1 MKSSK
6 IIILL
11 CVVVT
16 LLILVI
22 FIYNNS
28 LDVGFE
34 FETVTETQENY
45 NSIQTAPVKLLTSNR
60 TSNNDDQDTNKNTSI
75 VPLEGNWCHAEK
87 ELSEENY
94 QLYKSE
100 LNNWYEVIGNSRLNE
115 NPSAYADEDW
125 YPINALVAPYEHLNN
140 EELLS
145 LALKDNKWAK
155 VAYVQKPTNLKYRQ
169 EKLEIAKELLVEG
182 LSYHALSYFVKDE
195 LAMAKT
201 IYEQTKSRD
210 KGKHHVENALAF
222 VLWGLEN
229 VNESGLIAFTG
240 ITSKEP
246 FLSFINLDEHNRE
259 HNENIRL
266 KLSKIKELVFFQRE
280 SKGID
285 VQQPPNVA
293 VKEFEFNVAIMK
305 KISPEE
311 FKKVEQFNVSD
322 EFSFNK
328 LSCLERNLST
338 LAETAPTI

>member
-6 IIILL
+6 VIILL
-11 CVVVT
+11 CVVAT
-16 LLILVI
+16 LLTLVI
-22 FIYNNS
+22 YRYSNS
-28 LDVGFE
+28 LDIGFE
-34 FETVTETQENY
+34 FETVTENQESY

-60 TSNNDDQDTNKNTSI
+60 TSNNDEQDTNKNTNI
-75 VPLEGNWCHAEK
+75 VPLEGNWCHAKK
-87 ELSEENY
+87 ELSEEDY

-100 LNNWYEVIGNSRLNE
+100 LNNWYEVIGKSRLND
-115 NPSAYADEDW
+115 NPSIYADEDY
-125 YPINALVAPYEHLNN
+125 YPINALVAPYEHLNT

-155 VAYVQKPTNLKYRQ
+155 VAYVQQTTNPKYRQ

-182 LSYHALSYFVKDE
+182 MSYYALSYFVRDE
-195 LAMAKT
+195 LVIAKT
-201 IYEQTKSRD
+201 IYQQTKSRE
-210 KGKHHVENALAF
+210 KAKLHIENALAF

-266 KLSKIKELVFFQRE
+266 KLSKIKELVSFQRE

-293 VKEFEFNVAIMK
+293 VKEFEFYVAIMK